1 MLTENEML
9 QSMRFRS
16 EVSLQITLDQDY
28 NIPDNKADMEKM
40 VVENGEVQIQNV
52 KVMQDKMIVKGSLFW
67 RIAYL
72 KDRQSCTLDH
82 MEGELPFEELVNM
95 DGVTEDARTV
105 SYTHLT
111 LPTIL
116 RV

>member
-72 KDRQSCTLDH
+72 KDRQS
-82 MEGELPFEELVNM
+82 
-95 DGVTEDARTV
+95 
-105 SYTHLT
+105 
-111 LPTIL
+111 
-116 RV
+116 

>member
-40 VVENGEVQIQNV
+40 VVENGEVQTQP
-52 KVMQDKMIVKGSLFW
+52 VM
-67 RIAYL
+67 
-72 KDRQSCTLDH
+72 
-82 MEGELPFEELVNM
+82 E
-95 DGVTEDARTV
+95 
-105 SYTHLT
+105 
-111 LPTIL
+111 
-116 RV
+116 

>member
-52 KVMQDKMIVKGSLFW
+52 KVMQDTTYQKEHLSELSELRASCGFAFIHQGRKLTGSEY
-67 RIAYL
+67 R
-72 KDRQSCTLDH
+72 
-82 MEGELPFEELVNM
+82 
-95 DGVTEDARTV
+95 
-105 SYTHLT
+105 
-111 LPTIL
+111 
-116 RV
+116 

>member
-52 KVMQDKMIVKGSLFW
+52 KVMQDKMIVKGLRHKLYTATSDLRRIHTEKTKRLQNSLQVF
-67 RIAYL
+67 
-72 KDRQSCTLDH
+72 
-82 MEGELPFEELVNM
+82 F
-95 DGVTEDARTV
+95 
-105 SYTHLT
+105 
-111 LPTIL
+111 
-116 RV
+116 

>member
-40 VVENGEVQIQNV
+40 VVEIIWRESCLL
-52 KVMQDKMIVKGSLFW
+52 KSLSIW
-67 RIAYL
+67 
-72 KDRQSCTLDH
+72 
-82 MEGELPFEELVNM
+82 MG
-95 DGVTEDARTV
+95 
-105 SYTHLT
+105 
-111 LPTIL
+111 
-116 RV
+116 

>member
-28 NIPDNKADMEKM
+28 NILDNKADMEKM

-52 KVMQDKMIVKGSLFW
+52 KVMQDKRKSFLENCLPERQTELYTGS
-67 RIAYL
+67 Y
-72 KDRQSCTLDH
+72 
-82 MEGELPFEELVNM
+82 G
-95 DGVTEDARTV
+95 G
-105 SYTHLT
+105 
-111 LPTIL
+111 
-116 RV
+116 RVAF

>member
-67 RIAYL
+67 RIA
-72 KDRQSCTLDH
+72 
-82 MEGELPFEELVNM
+82 F
-95 DGVTEDARTV
+95 
-105 SYTHLT
+105 
-111 LPTIL
+111 
-116 RV
+116 

>member
-72 KDRQSCTLDH
+72 KD
-82 MEGELPFEELVNM
+82 
-95 DGVTEDARTV
+95 
-105 SYTHLT
+105 
-111 LPTIL
+111 
-116 RV
+116 